1 MNSVFDTH
9 CKKYDLWYERYK
21 FAFLAELEAIKKV
34 LPKDAKGLEI
44 GVGTGRF
51 ASALGI
57 TMGIDPSYDM
67 LKIARERGVSVRW
80 GVGEDLPFLEEVFD
94 YIAIII
100 TLCFVQDPKKV
111 LEEAARTLKKDGSII
126 IGIVD
131 RESFL
136 GRFYLNKKGIFYQHA
151 KFFSVSEVTDLLREA
166 GFKSFLYYQA
176 LFELPVDI
184 DSVEIPESGFGK
196 GGFVVVSAKKAL

>member
-1 MNSVFDTH
+1 MSSVFDTH
-9 CKKYDLWYERYK
+9 CKRYDSWYEKHK

-67 LKIARERGVSVRW
+67 LKVARERGVNVRW
-80 GVGEDLPFLEEVFD
+80 GVGEDLPFLEETFD

-111 LEEAARTLKKDGSII
+111 LVEAARTLKKDGSII

-196 GGFVVVSAKKAL
+196 GGFVVVSAKKAV